1 MQTCFFITMV
11 CNVKLFV
18 HIGCLCSTAATHSCV
33 SCYLF
38 AWRLP
43 LIIIKKIWWH
53 DFPLPSWKSEK
64 SWKGKGR
71 GRKRGI
77 FFFYICDTFRRYR
90 HLQLQWNSGMMW
102 IWPSTGHFRSSP
114 YQELR
119 MCRAKNRWGSESPDE
134 ALLQP
139 CMTRVRSA
147 THASGTAVLTC

>member
-77 FFFYICDTFRRYR
+77 FFFTSVTHFADTDIYSCSETVVWCGYGR
-90 HLQLQWNSGMMW
+90 LQVISGLLL
-102 IWPSTGHFRSSP
+102 T
-114 YQELR
+114 
-119 MCRAKNRWGSESPDE
+119 KNYACVVLKIGE
-134 ALLQP
+134 APNLLMKR
-139 CMTRVRSA
+139 CCSLAWHAWEVRP
-147 THASGTAVLTC
+147 TPVVQRC